1 MLLTKLD
8 YIRTARTFSD
18 PEGKMRQLGSRRVE
32 VGDQVL
38 GAGVDGGAAER
49 SDREECEVGGGHGG
63 EDRPPE
69 QDAQRVELQR
79 EGRQGGG
86 REDAEGGGVS

>member
-8 YIRTARTFSD
+8 YKCTARTFPD
-18 PEGKMRQLGSRRVE
+18 VEGKMRQLGSRGVE
-32 VGDQVL
+32 AGGQLL
-38 GAGVDGGAAER
+38 GAGVDGGAVER

-63 EDRPPE
+63 EDRPAE

-86 REDAEGGGVS
+86 GEDAEGAGVS